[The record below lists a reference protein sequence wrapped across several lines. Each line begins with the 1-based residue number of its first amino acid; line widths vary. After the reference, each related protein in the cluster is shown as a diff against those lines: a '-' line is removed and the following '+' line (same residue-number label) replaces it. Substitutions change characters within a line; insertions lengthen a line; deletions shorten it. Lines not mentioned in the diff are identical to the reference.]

1 MGYFTEEKHDFFFN
15 FRPDPIIK
23 PEQERKVELPE
34 DKLKAGMKER
44 LVASLVSS
52 HEATEARVDE
62 MYMFE
67 EKLKRTYFHVKPLDH
82 KQLKTWDLYLDYEIE
97 KGEHERV
104 VVLFER
110 CLIPCALYEQF
121 WSKYARYLE
130 KAHKEKKDLPKEEST
145 EEFIDKDGVRKARSA
160 FKTGL
165 DKVRNI

>member
-1 MGYFTEEKHDFFFN
+1 MKKMPNNDID
-15 FRPDPIIK
+15 RII
-23 PEQERKVELPE
+23 EIIINQ
-34 DKLKAGMKER
+34 
-44 LVASLVSS
+44 
-52 HEATEARVDE
+52 VDE

-82 KQLKTWDLYLDYEIE
+82 KQLKTWDLYLDYEIQ
-97 KGEHERV
+97 KGDHERI

-130 KAHKEKKDLPKEEST
+130 KAHKEGKDVPKEV
-145 EEFIDKDGVRKARSA
+145 EEYIDEDGVKKARSA

-165 DKVRNI
+165 DKVDEMEEKRTTWTMRGL

>member
-1 MGYFTEEKHDFFFN
+1 
-15 FRPDPIIK
+15 
-23 PEQERKVELPE
+23 
-34 DKLKAGMKER
+34 
-44 LVASLVSS
+44 
-52 HEATEARVDE
+52 

-97 KGEHERV
+97 KADHERI

-130 KAHKEKKDLPKEEST
+130 KAHKEKRDLPKEET
-145 EEFIDKDGVRKARSA
+145 GEFIDKDGVRKARSA
-160 FKTGL
+160 FRTGL
-165 DKVRNI
+165 DKVGILLFLKA